1 MREVGFSDK
10 VFFYNSGDKKTRN
23 LRLRVIFTED
33 IDKTAVQKA
42 ADKTLAALPEFAV
55 KAIIKD
61 GKFFYEKNNAPAV
74 VCDDDG
80 ATHFIGAEDTNRYM
94 VYFLCGQKSVVISFF
109 HGLAD
114 FMGYW
119 QLIQTF
125 IYYYAV
131 ETGHSVS
138 NIASS
143 EADVADMDDTERYN
157 PYAKFADVDA
167 KCSWSCDTS
176 NVFTLPCAFF
186 DEDNLDLHVYD
197 IVTSTRQFLDRV
209 HELKT
214 SFVPLLI
221 AAFSG
226 AVADAYGAKE
236 QNIVAKV
243 PADMRPFFGAK
254 TRVNFS
260 DAMFLPL
267 PAEVRKQP
275 LAEQCKYLR
284 ANMDKQLNRENFQR
298 LMAKSMLNVKKLQGD
313 IERSPFDNDSPTPVT
328 YSLTYPGRMDLPA
341 EYDALVKNFSIEG
354 WIPVQSFYT
363 TVMTK
368 KDEMLIKIYQRFDES
383 TLADAVTLRLRELG
397 FTAEVTDRGLL
408 RGDKLYVDKLERM

>member
-1 MREVGFSDK
+1 MREIGYSDK
-10 VFFYNSGDKKTRN
+10 VFFYNAGDKKTRN
-23 LRLRVIFTED
+23 LRLRVIFNESV
-33 IDKTAVQKA
+33 DKAAVQRA
-42 ADKTLAALPEFAV
+42 ADKTLKTLPEFAV
-55 KAIIKD
+55 KAIVKND
-61 GKFFYEKNNAPAV
+61 RFYYEKNDAPACV
-74 VCDDDG
+74 YKDDG

-94 VYFLCGQKSVVISFF
+94 VYFLCGKKSVVVSFF

-131 ETGHSVS
+131 EIGHSVP
-138 NIASS
+138 NIASN
-143 EADVADMDDTERYN
+143 EADAADMDDTERYN
-157 PYAKFADVDA
+157 PYAKFADANA
-167 KCSWSCDTS
+167 KCSWSYDTS
-176 NVFTLPCAFF
+176 NVFALPCCFF
-186 DEDNLDLHVYD
+186 AEDNLDLHVYD

-221 AAFSG
+221 ATFSG
-226 AVADAYGAKE
+226 AVAEAYGAKE
-236 QNIVAKV
+236 QNVVAKV
-243 PADMRPFFGAK
+243 PADMRPFFGTK

-267 PAEVRKQP
+267 PAEVRNQS

-284 ANMDKQLNRENFQR
+284 ANMDKQLNKENFQR
-298 LMAKSMLNVKKLQGD
+298 LMAKSILNIKKLQGE
-313 IERSPFDNDSPTPVT
+313 IESSPFDNDSPTPVT
-328 YSLTYPGRMDLPA
+328 YSLTYPGRMNLPA
-341 EYDALVKNFSIEG
+341 EYDALVENFSIEG
-354 WIPVQSFYT
+354 WIPVQSFYA

-368 KDEMLIKIYQRFDES
+368 KDAMLIKIYQRFDES

-397 FTAEVTDRGLL
+397 FTANVTDRGLL